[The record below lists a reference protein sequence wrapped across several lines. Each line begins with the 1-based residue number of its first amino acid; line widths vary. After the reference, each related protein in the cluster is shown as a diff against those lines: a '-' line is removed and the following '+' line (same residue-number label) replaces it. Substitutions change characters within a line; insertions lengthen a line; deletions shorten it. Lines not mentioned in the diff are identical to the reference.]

1 MRCTMEMLRRTE
13 KELLLITDNMLSI
26 QTHEVSSENTPILTA
41 IVISNIRHILD
52 ITNITCRYKDFFN
65 FLSSVK
71 Y

>member
-1 MRCTMEMLRRTE
+1 
-13 KELLLITDNMLSI
+13 MLSI

-65 FLSSVK
+65 FYPPLNTKTMS
-71 Y
+71 YIIAFAY